1 MGAMSQG
8 YRSWLKGT
16 PAGHISENL
25 SIDYNSM
32 NKIRNYG
39 AMLITDKQINMR
51 SVFFFFLQYN
61 VLKKYIRNY
70 GIRKVTILQAL

>member
-1 MGAMSQG
+1 MMGAMSQG

-51 SVFFFFLQYN
+51 SVFFF
-61 VLKKYIRNY
+61 
-70 GIRKVTILQAL
+70 TIQCFKEIYKELWN